1 MNSRFLYLLVFI
13 TGASIMELEM
23 SASRLLAPYFGT
35 SQLVWANLIGL
46 ILIGLSA
53 GYWLGG
59 KLADR
64 HPRLEVL
71 LGIVF
76 AAGAYQ
82 ALIPLFARP
91 VLNLMIG
98 GWFGTP
104 ITVIL
109 LSFAA
114 ILLIFL
120 PPTIALATASPYAI
134 RLATR
139 SVETAGQVAGG
150 LYAASTFGSIVGT
163 FLPAFV
169 TIPFL
174 GTRWT
179 LILFA
184 ALQMVIALYGL
195 KGRRL
200 LAAFLLVPFL
210 GVLGAAGAEKPVPG
224 LQFEGDS
231 FYQYVQVVEEGGTYY
246 LVVNEGG
253 GIQSLYRPGAFFTDF
268 YADNFTV
275 LPFLVDARPEKVLV
289 VGSAGG
295 TLFRLWDQLVKPA
308 IPMEMEGIEIDPLV
322 ASLGHRFFGLRGDEA
337 KVHIGDGRVVL
348 AATQE
353 RYDLIVVDAY
363 SNQLYIPFQL
373 TTKEFFTAAKD
384 HLEKGGILALN
395 VNAVNQEAPLLE
407 AMKTTLA
414 SVFPYT
420 YMAKVRGPYNYLLVG
435 AKEPL
440 SVEGLAQKVREM
452 ALSSPSEDMR
462 IHAQDLYQVAWELE
476 KAWVPYRD
484 GKGLLL
490 TDDRAPLEYLTHVMI
505 MKEALGR

>member
-64 HPRLEVL
+64 YPRLEVL
-71 LGIVF
+71 LGIVLF
-76 AAGAYQ
+76 AGAYQ

-91 VLNLMIG
+91 ILKLMIG

-120 PPTIALATASPYAI
+120 PPTVALATASPYAI

-139 SVETAGQVAGG
+139 SVQTAGEVAGN

-184 ALQMVIALYGL
+184 GLQMAIALYGL
-195 KGRRL
+195 RRGRL
-200 LAAFLLVPFL
+200 LTALLAVPLL

-224 LQFEGDS
+224 LRFEGES
-231 FYQYVQVVEEGGTYY
+231 FYQYVQVVEEKGTYY
-246 LVVNEGG
+246 LVINEGG

-275 LPFLVDARPEKVLV
+275 LPFLVEARPEKILV
-289 VGSAGG
+289 IGSAGG
-295 TLFRLWDQLVKPA
+295 TLFRLWDRLVGPV
-308 IPMEMEGIEIDPLV
+308 IPLEMEGIEIDPLV
-322 ASLGHRFFGLRGDEA
+322 ASLGPRYFGLRGDEA
-337 KVHIGDGRVVL
+337 KVRIGDGRVVL
-348 AATQE
+348 AASGE

-373 TTKEFFTAAKD
+373 TTREFFMEAQA
-384 HLEKGGILALN
+384 HLRPGGILALN
-395 VNAVNQEAPLLE
+395 VNAVDDQAPLLE
-407 AMKTTLA
+407 AMKATLA
-414 SVFPYT
+414 SVFPHT
-420 YMAKVRGPYNYLLVG
+420 YVAKVRGPYNYLLVG
-435 AKEPL
+435 AEDPVDL
-440 SVEGLAQKVREM
+440 RGLAEEVKAM
-452 ALSSPSEDMR
+452 ALSSPSEEMR
-462 IHAQDLYQVAWELE
+462 SYAHELYQVALELE
-476 KAWVPYRD
+476 QAFTPYRD
-484 GKGLLL
+484 GKGLIL
-490 TDDRAPLEYLTHVMI
+490 TDDRAPVEYLTHAMI
-505 MKEALGR
+505 VKEAFKK